1 MDLQA
6 DIKWIVKEL
15 QDVKDPTFIEVV
27 KDLLKSRKKMA
38 QQPERIS
45 IEQYNKEI
53 DEALEDVKAG
63 RVHTHQEVKEMI
75 KQWGRQ

>member
-15 QDVKDPTFIEVV
+15 QDVKDPKFIEVI
-27 KDLLKSRKKMA
+27 KDLLKSRKKAA

-53 DEALEDVKAG
+53 DEALEDIKAG